1 MENLRIVVAGHI
13 DHGKS
18 TLIGRLLYE
27 TNCLPQ
33 NVIEN
38 IEKSEA
44 LGCKERFAFVTDQ
57 LEEEQAGGITID
69 TTQVEFKTAKRS
81 YTLIDTPGHK
91 EFLKNMVTGTTR
103 ADAAILLID
112 ASQGPL
118 VQTYQHAYLIA
129 MLGIR
134 QILVVINKMDIKLYS
149 KPVFRERSEEIT
161 DFLKKLNMEIIA
173 IVPVSA
179 QHGENITEKS
189 YKMQWNK
196 SPTLMKSLDYFS
208 SLKNPPQLPL
218 RLIVQCPYVTNGET
232 TILGKVTSGKL
243 LKNHQLTFGPTHFTA
258 KVLAIEVSGQERAT
272 AESGESVAIV
282 LENTTNIERG
292 QVGFDI
298 RHPPLITDYLTA
310 DVFWIGT
317 EPLRTGRKIDFLCG
331 TRRCS
336 AQVENISKIISP
348 VNLEVI
354 CTDADEL
361 QDSQVASVKIK
372 LDSPVCVDPF
382 DKLPELGRFAIVQ
395 NGRITGGGVVK

>member
-27 TNCLPQ
+27 TNCLPK
-33 NVIEN
+33 NVIEK
-38 IEKSEA
+38 IKKSEA
-44 LGCKERFAFVTDQ
+44 LGCKEEFAFITDQ
-57 LEEEQAGGITID
+57 LEEEQTGGITID

-103 ADAAILLID
+103 ADAAILVID

-134 QILVVINKMDIKLYS
+134 QILVVVNKMDIKLYN
-149 KPVFRERSEEIT
+149 KLMFRELSEEIT

-189 YKMQWNK
+189 NKMQWNK
-196 SPTLMKSLDYFS
+196 SHTLTESLDYFS
-208 SLKNPPQLPL
+208 SQKNLSRLPL
-218 RLIVQCPYVTNGET
+218 RLIVQCPYVTDGET
-232 TILGKVTSGKL
+232 FILGKVASGKL
-243 LKNHQLTFGPTHFTA
+243 FKNRRLTFGPTHYIT
-258 KVLAIEVSGQERAT
+258 KVLFIEVSGRERAT

-282 LENTTNIERG
+282 LEDTTNVERG
-292 QVGFDI
+292 QVGFDM
-298 RHPPLITDYLTA
+298 RYPPLITDNLTA

-317 EPLRTGRKIDFLCG
+317 EPLRPGGKIDILCG

-336 AQVENISKIISP
+336 AQLEEISKIISP
-348 VNLEVI
+348 VNLKVI
-354 CTDADEL
+354 STNAVQL
-361 QDSQVASVKIK
+361 TDSQVASVKIK
-372 LDSPVCVDPF
+372 LDSPMCVDPF

-395 NGRITGGGVVK
+395 NVRITGGGVVK

>member
-44 LGCKERFAFVTDQ
+44 LGCKEGFAFVTDQ
-57 LEEEQAGGITID
+57 LEEEQTGGITID

-103 ADAAILLID
+103 ADAAILVID

-118 VQTYQHAYLIA
+118 VQTYQHTYLIA

-134 QILVVINKMDIKLYS
+134 QILVVVNKMDIKLYS
-149 KPVFRERSEEIT
+149 KPVFRELSEEIT
-161 DFLKKLNMEIIA
+161 AFLRKLNMEIIA

-179 QHGENITEKS
+179 QYSENIAAKS
-189 YKMQWNK
+189 SEMRWNT

-208 SLKNPPQLPL
+208 SPKNPTRRPL
-218 RLIVQCPYVTNGET
+218 RFIVQCPYVTDGET
-232 TILGKVTSGKL
+232 FILGKVASGKL
-243 LKNHQLTFGPTHFTA
+243 FRNHRLTFGPTHHTT
-258 KVLAIEVSGQERAT
+258 KVLSIEVSGQERAT

-282 LENTTNIERG
+282 LEDTTNVERG
-292 QVGFDI
+292 QVGFNI
-298 RHPPLITDYLTA
+298 CQRPLITDCLTA
-310 DVFWIGT
+310 NVFWIGA
-317 EPLRTGRKIDFLCG
+317 EPLQTSGKIDILCG

-336 AQVENISKIISP
+336 ARIENISKIIDPAS
-348 VNLEVI
+348 LKVI
-354 CTDADEL
+354 CTDADKL
-361 QDSQVASVKIK
+361 TDSQVASVKIK
-372 LDSPVCVDPF
+372 LDSPMCVDPF
-382 DKLPELGRFAIVQ
+382 DKLPELGRFAIVR

>member
-33 NVIEN
+33 NVMEN

-44 LGCKERFAFVTDQ
+44 LGCKEGFAFVTDQ
-57 LEEEQAGGITID
+57 LEEEQTGGITID

-103 ADAAILLID
+103 ADAAILVID

-149 KPVFRERSEEIT
+149 KPVFRELSEEIT
-161 DFLKKLNMEIIA
+161 DFLRKLNMEIIA

-179 QHGENITEKS
+179 QYGENIAAKS
-189 YKMQWNK
+189 SEMRWNT

-208 SLKNPPQLPL
+208 GQKNLPRQPL
-218 RLIVQCPYVTNGET
+218 RFIVQCPYVADGKT
-232 TILGKVTSGKL
+232 TILGKVASGKL
-243 LKNHQLTFGPTHFTA
+243 LKNHRLTFSPTNHTT
-258 KVLAIEVSGQERAT
+258 KVLSIEVSGRERAV
-272 AESGESVAIV
+272 AESGQSVALV
-282 LENTTNIERG
+282 LKDATNVERG

-310 DVFWIGT
+310 DVFWIGA
-317 EPLRTGRKIDFLCG
+317 EPLQTNGKIDILCG
-331 TRRCS
+331 TQRCS
-336 AQVENISKIISP
+336 AQIENISKIISP
-348 VNLEVI
+348 ALLKVI

-372 LDSPVCVDPF
+372 LVSPMCVDPF
-382 DKLPELGRFAIVQ
+382 DKLPELGRFAMVR

>member
-1 MENLRIVVAGHI
+1 MENLKIVVAGHI

-18 TLIGRLLYE
+18 TLIGRLLYD
-27 TNCLPQ
+27 TKCLPQ
-33 NVIEN
+33 NIIEN

-44 LGCKERFAFVTDQ
+44 LGCKERFAFITDQ

-69 TTQVEFKTAKRS
+69 TTQVEFKIDKRS

-129 MLGIR
+129 MLGVR

-149 KPVFRERSEEIT
+149 KPVFRELSEEIT

-179 QHGENITEKS
+179 QDGENITEKS
-189 YKMQWNK
+189 YKMRWNK

-208 SLKNPPQLPL
+208 NLKNPTQLPL

-232 TILGKVTSGKL
+232 TILGKVASGKL
-243 LKNHQLTFGPTHFTA
+243 LKNHQLAFGPTHHTT
-258 KVLAIEVSGQERAT
+258 KVLSIEVSGQERAT

-282 LENTTNIERG
+282 LENTTNVERG

-317 EPLRTGRKIDFLCG
+317 EPLRTGGKIDFLCG
-331 TRRCS
+331 TRRCA
-336 AQVENISKIISP
+336 AQIENISKIISP
-348 VNLEVI
+348 ASLKVI
-354 CTDADEL
+354 CTNADEL

-372 LDSPVCVDPF
+372 LDSFICVDPF
-382 DKLPELGRFAIVQ
+382 DKIPELGRFAIVQ
-395 NGRITGGGVVK
+395 NGKITGGGIIR